1 MDDRPV
7 SNVLEAKK
15 SEWESELK
23 KVGLDAEVFETI
35 VAIAPARDIVPG
47 YPQDKI
53 NVMFVQKNW

>member
-1 MDDRPV
+1 M